1 MNKVLLIVSGLLI
14 GNLVFA
20 QNTIRKAFQ
29 ESYQLELKADF
40 TNAVKILKT
49 VYVEDSYELNLR
61 LGWLTYEAGKFT
73 ESISFYNKAISL
85 MPYGEEAKFGLI
97 YPKAA
102 LGKWND
108 IIGIYQEILKI
119 SPNNVI
125 ANYRLGLIYYERKDY
140 QKAYPY
146 FKKDVDLYP
155 FTYDYLLMYAW
166 TSYQLGKMREAKVL
180 FNKVLMISPEDTS
193 ALEGLGL
200 MKK

>member
-1 MNKVLLIVSGLLI
+1 LINNMLS
-14 GNLVFA
+14 A
-20 QNTIRKAFQ
+20 QDSVQKSFQ
-29 ESYQLELKADF
+29 ESFQYEYKADF
-40 TNAVKILKT
+40 TNAVKTLKT
-49 VYVEDSYELNLR
+49 TYQEDSYELNLR

-85 MPYGEEAKFGLI
+85 MPYAEEAKFGLI

-102 LGKWND
+102 LGKWDD
-108 IIGIYQEILKI
+108 IIAIYQKILNI
-119 SPNNVI
+119 SPNNVL

-166 TSYQLGKMREAKVL
+166 TSFQLGKSREAKVL
-180 FNKVLMISPEDTS
+180 FNKVLMISPSDAS
-193 ALEGLGL
+193 ALEGLKL
-200 MKK
+200 IEK